1 MRLPA
6 SLMFTLLMLG
16 QVLAQTAATP
26 ARQTLVHDGLERGYY
41 VVEPARVAA
50 GATLV
55 PAVIVLHGGGGNG
68 LNAIEM
74 TGFDRKAEEEGFVAV
89 FPEGTGRTRLLT
101 WNADHCCA
109 YAMTEEVDD
118 IGFIGALMD
127 ELIVFHR
134 VDPARIY
141 VTGMS
146 NGAMMTHR
154 LAIAMPDRIAAIGP
168 VVGALF
174 GDEAAPAGPVP
185 AIIING
191 ADDAL
196 IPFAGGPPP
205 RAEGGT
211 LFANAW
217 DGTELRPS
225 PYQATFWS
233 LANGCA
239 GLVPQPV
246 EAAAYT
252 LWTYDC
258 PRGAEVELYLVR
270 DNGHAWP
277 GGAAPA
283 RIEAD
288 VPTTAFDATDVMW
301 EFFSRHA
308 LSVR

>member
-1 MRLPA
+1 MA
-6 SLMFTLLMLG
+6 A
-16 QVLAQTAATP
+16 AQP
-26 ARQTLVHDGLERGYY
+26 VGPPERQSLVHDGRDRGFY
-41 VVEPARVAA
+41 VVEPPAVAA
-50 GATLV
+50 GTALV

-74 TGFDRKAEEEGFVAV
+74 TGFDRKAREEGFIAV

-101 WNADHCCA
+101 WNAGHCCA

-127 ELIVFHR
+127 ELVR
-134 VDPARIY
+134 SYPVDPARIY

-146 NGAMMTHR
+146 NGAMMTHQ

-174 GDEAAPAGPVP
+174 GDEVVPAGPVP

-205 RAEGGT
+205 RAEGGF
-211 LFANAW
+211 LFGNAW
-217 DGTELRPS
+217 DGTELQPS
-225 PYQATFWS
+225 RWQGTFWL

-239 GLVPQPV
+239 GLVPPPI
-246 EAAAYT
+246 ETPTYT
-252 LWTYDC
+252 LWAYDC
-258 PRGAEVELYLVR
+258 PAGAEVELYLVR

-277 GGAAPA
+277 GGQAPP
-283 RIEAD
+283 RNEAD
-288 VPTTAFDATDVMW
+288 IPTTAFDATDMIW
-301 EFFSRHA
+301 AFFSRHA
-308 LSVR
+308 LPAR